1 MEERTRGVLRSAAP
15 VLVDVG
21 GPLAVFGV
29 LRLGGV
35 ATVPALVGAGS
46 VSVVTL
52 VVTVVR
58 ERRVSAQTVLVALLV
73 AAGLGLTLVTHDP
86 RLLLVKA
93 SVVFAVVGSVMLA
106 SCRRGR
112 PLFYG
117 YLEPLAAARHPEGA
131 AGFAAGWAEVPRFR
145 FLLRRMTAVWG
156 ATWLVESVLR
166 VVIVYAFP
174 LERVGA
180 ALVVATVAIPVL
192 LTPATV
198 VSARDGRELQRLG
211 EARASAW
218 PDRRAPLIGRSTSA
232 APRR

>member
-1 MEERTRGVLRSAAP
+1 

-29 LRLGGV
+29 LRLGGL
-35 ATVPALVGAGS
+35 ATVPALIGAGS

-58 ERRVSAQTVLVALLV
+58 ERRISAQTVLVALLV

-93 SVVFAVVGSVMLA
+93 SVVFAVVGATMLA
-106 SCRRGR
+106 SCVRGR

-131 AGFAAGWAEVPRFR
+131 AGFAASWAEVLPVRR
-145 FLLRRMTAVWG
+145 ARLRGDTDTQRLRRHAADTCSPNARPASPAGSTA
-156 ATWLVESVLR
+156 T
-166 VVIVYAFP
+166 
-174 LERVGA
+174 
-180 ALVVATVAIPVL
+180 
-192 LTPATV
+192 
-198 VSARDGRELQRLG
+198 GRTG
-211 EARASAW
+211 
-218 PDRRAPLIGRSTSA
+218 
-232 APRR
+232 

>member
-1 MEERTRGVLRSAAP
+1 M
-15 VLVDVG
+15 
-21 GPLAVFGV
+21 FGV

-35 ATVPALVGAGS
+35 ATVPALIGAGS

-52 VVTVVR
+52 VVTVMR

-93 SVVFAVVGSVMLA
+93 SVVFAVVGATMLA

-117 YLEPLAAARHPEGA
+117 YLEPVAAARHPEGA
-131 AGFAAGWAEVPRFR
+131 AGFAASWADVPRFR

-174 LERVGA
+174 LERVGT

-192 LTPATV
+192 LTPGD
-198 VSARDGRELQRLG
+198 RRLG
-211 EARASAW
+211 ARRPGAAAHGRGAGVASVCVAL
-218 PDRRAPLIGRSTSA
+218 RTLNVCGATPLTPAGLTHALASPVGSTATGRTG
-232 APRR
+232 

>member
-1 MEERTRGVLRSAAP
+1 MNERTRGVLRSAAP

-35 ATVPALVGAGS
+35 ATVPALIGAGS

-73 AAGLGLTLVTHDP
+73 AVGLGLTHDP

-93 SVVFAVVGSVMLA
+93 SIAFAVVGPAMLA

-117 YLEPLAAARHPEGA
+117 YLEPLAAARHPAGA
-131 AGFAAGWAEVPRFR
+131 SGFAVSWAEVPRFR

-156 ATWLVESVLR
+156 VTWLVESVLR

-174 LERVGA
+174 LERVGT

-192 LTPATV
+192 LTPAIV

-218 PDRRAPLIGRSTSA
+218 PYRRAPLIGHSTSA